1 MGGKEMKENKKS
13 LYILSTT
20 DKNQIDV
27 LKKNL
32 KRAKSLNDKKNGFKM
47 NYIEIINMAILY
59 LLNSLEKLEEEEI

>member
-1 MGGKEMKENKKS
+1 MKDNKKS

-20 DKNQIDV
+20 DKSQISV

-59 LLNSLEKLEEEEI
+59 LLNSLEELKDEE